1 MFTFRTR
8 DLTSFAIACV
18 CICAAGVLT
27 RHLGIAASLNTVF
40 HLIFHIF
47 IPNDLFLLRT
57 ETMTYLPQ
65 RELKQEEEEEEEGGV
80 VDGGEMKRMDQMGG
94 ERRC

>member
-1 MFTFRTR
+1 MFTFRIR
-8 DLTSFAIACV
+8 DLTSFASACV
-18 CICAAGVLT
+18 CICAASVLT
-27 RHLGIAASLNTVF
+27 RHRGIAASLNTLSR
-40 HLIFHIF
+40 LIFHIF

-65 RELKQEEEEEEEGGV
+65 RELKQEEEEEKGGV

-94 ERRC
+94 ERCC